1 MRKCLNTFVLK
12 KNKKAERFFYDILQR
27 FFFFFY
33 CRWKLSSWIKSPF
46 LENKKGWTTSHKFFF
61 FSLLSH
67 SLSPSHI
74 VALYTKATE
83 KVHHQLNQGI
93 FLETKS
99 GLEIK
104 GKKKAILKMSVLSRL
119 VGWEGWV
126 PKPNFSC
133 IYIIGCVC
141 IRGCKMVFWI

>member
-1 MRKCLNTFVLK
+1 MTSSKG
-12 KNKKAERFFYDILQR
+12 

-46 LENKKGWTTSHKFFF
+46 LENKKVEPHHINF
-61 FSLLSH
+61 FSFLFSLTLSLTFSYCS
-67 SLSPSHI
+67 SLHESNRKGASSI
-74 VALYTKATE
+74 KSR
-83 KVHHQLNQGI
+83 NI
-93 FLETKS
+93 FGNK
-99 GLEIK
+99 IRFRNK
-104 GKKKAILKMSVLSRL
+104 GKKKKAILKMSVLSRL

>member
-1 MRKCLNTFVLK
+1 MVDESSKKCNQYLRKCLNTFVLK

-46 LENKKGWTTSHKFFF
+46 LENKKVEPHHINF
-61 FSLLSH
+61 FSFLFSLTL

-104 GKKKAILKMSVLSRL
+104 GKKKKKKKQS
-119 VGWEGWV
+119 W
-126 PKPNFSC
+126 KC
-133 IYIIGCVC
+133 QY
-141 IRGCKMVFWI
+141 